1 MSDVPSIVN
10 HFTIYLADQMEKD
23 KSLKERR
30 LPEGLKSK
38 PNSII
43 SPECNKDVALAY
55 LLSDVIYTLMWDV
68 CRQLQESG
76 SDLRFETKRK
86 FNELFRAAKLFKD
99 KASAMSK
106 DFELLGNSG
115 SYDELFEDSE
125 RMLKYIKE
133 FI

>member
-1 MSDVPSIVN
+1 MNDVPPIVD
-10 HFTIYLADQMEKD
+10 HFSIYLADQMEKD

-30 LPEGLKSK
+30 LPEGLKAK
-38 PNSII
+38 PNFKM

-68 CRQLQESG
+68 CKQLQESG

-86 FNELFRAAKLFKD
+86 FNDLFKSA
-99 KASAMSK
+99 KAFRDTASRLSK
-106 DFELLGNSG
+106 DFELLKDPS

-133 FI
+133 FV

>member
-23 KSLKERR
+23 RSLKEKR

-38 PNSII
+38 PNFRL
-43 SPECNKDVALAY
+43 SPECSKDVALAY

-106 DFELLGNSG
+106 DFELLNNSG

-133 FI
+133 FV